1 MNKPSLLPLDDALA
15 ELLGHAQPLG
25 AVDHVSTLQADGR
38 VLAQDCVAELN
49 VPSFDNSAMDGYAFN
64 CQDWAAADGVLKL
77 GQRIPAGSAPSELQ
91 AGHAARIFTGA
102 PVPQGA
108 DAVVMQEDCVALED
122 GRVHIQTPP
131 KAGQCIRKQGEDI
144 AQGQVVL
151 PKGLRLTPASLGLA
165 ASIGMAQLPVHV
177 RPRVGLLSTGDELVM
192 PGDLAPHQLP
202 PGAIFNSNRFFLR
215 ALLERLGCVV
225 TDLGNLP
232 DKLAPTQAMLA
243 QAAQQHVLILT
254 S

>member
-15 ELLGHAQPLG
+15 QLLGHAHTLG
-25 AVDHVSTLQADGR
+25 TVEHVATMQADGR

-64 CQDWAAADGVLKL
+64 CDDWLKAEGVLQL

-102 PVPQGA
+102 PVPHGA
-108 DAVVMQEDCVALED
+108 DAVVMQEECEALDD
-122 GRVHIQTPP
+122 GRVHIKAQP
-131 KAGQCIRKQGEDI
+131 KPGQCIRQQCEDI

-165 ASIGMAQLPVHV
+165 ASIGMAQLPVHA
-177 RPRVGLLSTGDELVM
+177 RPRVALLSTGDELVM
-192 PGDLAPHQLP
+192 PGDLAPKQLP
-202 PGAIFNSNRFFLR
+202 PGRSE
-215 ALLERLGCVV
+215 ERL
-225 TDLGNLP
+225 
-232 DKLAPTQAMLA
+232 
-243 QAAQQHVLILT
+243 
-254 S
+254 